1 MPDAA
6 SLGRWLGVR
15 VEYRDTEGLIFAIE
29 EEGGFNKAI
38 EAKAEVKAKAEAKRA
53 LNLVARL

>member
-1 MPDAA
+1 
-6 SLGRWLGVR
+6 V
-15 VEYRDTEGLIFAIE
+15 FAIE

-53 LNLVARL
+53 LNLVARS